1 MRYHEV
7 NEQTIQEA
15 LASTRMEGLPV
26 TADIERNV
34 RRILSGEITVEQRI
48 QEIREN
54 RHKKQV

>member
-7 NEQTIQEA
+7 NEKAIQGA

-48 QEIREN
+48 QEIRET

>member
-1 MRYHEV
+1 
-7 NEQTIQEA
+7 
-15 LASTRMEGLPV
+15 MEGLPV

-48 QEIREN
+48 QEIREK